1 MKQADSGELWGSGE
15 VRTDR
20 WLPYGARSGEG
31 PPAFAFTVGQDG
43 APAAVHRPADSGE
56 RTEVGY
62 AWAGYRDGT
71 PAGDTIRL
79 TRRIHLDPRGA
90 TPEQVATVRHQL
102 TGALEQLVN
111 QRHHRLPVL
120 QPDQVTGPP
129 APGPV
134 LWVGAEFV
142 DSPEAAHTVV
152 RVHPGLPAPG
162 QPMVQNRWFTGVHA
176 AAHAHEFVHG
186 LGVRDD
192 RADPRVLLTPGGRG
206 SQTVTEGQSSL
217 MGPLRDDA
225 GTEPCFTL
233 TSDHLQ
239 QITDVLAPY
248 LHQGNHTP
256 TAAGGGQL
264 SANSARVGSD
274 TSPAVD
280 YELIHADDKS
290 SVVESGEGEALY
302 HFTDALPERI
312 FREGLA
318 PMDRSTIVTVE
329 RWQANPPSQ
338 FVSTTRNETLWS
350 HKKLYRYD
358 IDPVR
363 SFDPV
368 DRTGVD
374 VNATI
379 TKQEKRPRLFEEEV
393 AFTGRIPPQAI
404 VRVHYYGPNTNP
416 PNYKKIL
423 KSGTWDATAQKVVW
437 NQDTAP
443 SLPAGWGKLSEAAT
457 PRSASSAPRAS
468 VAADSAVRLPSVA
481 AMRLPREPAPHPSDL
496 ACTSPAGRH
505 RAEPKSTTL
514 SRLSY
519 TR

>member
-1 MKQADSGELWGSGE
+1 M
-15 VRTDR
+15 
-20 WLPYGARSGEG
+20 
-31 PPAFAFTVGQDG
+31 
-43 APAAVHRPADSGE
+43 
-56 RTEVGY
+56 GY

-329 RWQANPPSQ
+329 RWQANPPPNSSPRP
-338 FVSTTRNETLWS
+338 VTRRCGVTRSCTATTSIPCVPSTRSTGRASTSMPPSRSRKRGLASSKKRSPSPDASLRRPSSGSTT
-350 HKKLYRYD
+350 
-358 IDPVR
+358 
-363 SFDPV
+363 
-368 DRTGVD
+368 TGP
-374 VNATI
+374 T
-379 TKQEKRPRLFEEEV
+379 P
-393 AFTGRIPPQAI
+393 IPPTT
-404 VRVHYYGPNTNP
+404 R
-416 PNYKKIL
+416 
-423 KSGTWDATAQKVVW
+423 
-437 NQDTAP
+437 
-443 SLPAGWGKLSEAAT
+443 
-457 PRSASSAPRAS
+457 RS
-468 VAADSAVRLPSVA
+468 
-481 AMRLPREPAPHPSDL
+481 
-496 ACTSPAGRH
+496 
-505 RAEPKSTTL
+505 
-514 SRLSY
+514 
-519 TR
+519 